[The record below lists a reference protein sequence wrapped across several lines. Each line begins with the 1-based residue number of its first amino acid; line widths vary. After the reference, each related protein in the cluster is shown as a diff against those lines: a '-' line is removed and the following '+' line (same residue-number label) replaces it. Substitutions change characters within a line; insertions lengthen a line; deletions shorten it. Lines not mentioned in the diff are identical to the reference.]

1 MDEVDGGAVVDRYC
15 IGLENADMKIMRS
28 LCYKMKSHPPHSSSR
43 ASAMFGF
50 MLGLNLVV
58 YVVKYCERTN

>member
-1 MDEVDGGAVVDRYC
+1 
-15 IGLENADMKIMRS
+15 MKIMRS
-28 LCYKMKSHPPHSSSR
+28 LCCELKSHPPHSSSG

-58 YVVKYCERTN
+58 YVVKYVKVWIEQYLNFFHVYKL